1 MERIL
6 SWIESSEKMMLPI
19 RAQVSGRPIGLVLGL
34 SVTLNPF
41 IKDTQVFKEIEN
53 LSLNEKISVMRNND
67 FKNRI
72 FSEKPNTD
80 DGLMLSIL
88 RNYEN
93 IYILDNPPDYEP
105 DIEESLGYQAKIKG
119 LNVIELLYETLL
131 QNDGKQLLYYPI
143 GNYMDGSLDA
153 SKRMIESDY
162 SLLALGDGG
171 AHCSTICDASFPTHM
186 LNFLGP

>member
-1 MERIL
+1 MERITIL
-6 SWIESSEKMMLPI
+6 DREFWKKWILI

-41 IKDTQVFKEIEN
+41 SGHPSFKEIEN
-53 LSLNEKISVMRNND
+53 LSLNEKISLMRNND

-93 IYILDNPPDYEP
+93 IYILDNPPNYEP

-119 LNVIELLYETLL
+119 LNVLRFLYETLYKMME
-131 QNDGKQLLYYPI
+131 NNYFIIQLVI
-143 GNYMDGSLDA
+143 IWMD
-153 SKRMIESDY
+153 
-162 SLLALGDGG
+162 
-171 AHCSTICDASFPTHM
+171 H
-186 LNFLGP
+186 